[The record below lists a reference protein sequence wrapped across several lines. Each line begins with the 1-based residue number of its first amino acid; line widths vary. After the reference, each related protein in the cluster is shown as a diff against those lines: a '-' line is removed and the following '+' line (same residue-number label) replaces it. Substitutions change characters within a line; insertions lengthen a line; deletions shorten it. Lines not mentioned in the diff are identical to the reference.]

1 MMGKVHDPAPSRAD
15 DEVIDKAW
23 VFVREY
29 LNVSPDALFDALRK
43 SLEDTRSFKVWK
55 VDDDA
60 RYIDAT
66 THSIRL
72 KAKIKYHQVQV
83 DAVVLDG
90 KDASSSVL
98 NIRITPTLVG
108 IFSLYDIFMN
118 VEVNGEFAEYV
129 ANLIFEAVEL
139 KV

>member
-1 MMGKVHDPAPSRAD
+1 MGKVRDPAPARAD
-15 DEVIDKAW
+15 DEAIDKAW

-29 LNVSPDALFDALRK
+29 HNLTPDALFDAARK
-43 SLEDTRSFKVWK
+43 SLEDTHSFKVWK

-72 KAKIKYHQVQV
+72 KANVSNHQVQI
-83 DAVVLDG
+83 DAAVLDG

-108 IFSLYDIFMN
+108 IFSLYDAFVNI
-118 VEVNGEFAEYV
+118 EVNGEFAEYV

>member
-1 MMGKVHDPAPSRAD
+1 MGKVHDPAPSRAD

-29 LNVSPDALFDALRK
+29 LNVSPDALFDAARK

-90 KDASSSVL
+90 KHASSSVL

-108 IFSLYDIFMN
+108 IFSLYDVFMN
-118 VEVNGEFAEYV
+118 VEVNGKFAEYV
-129 ANLIFEAVEL
+129 ANLIFDAVEL